1 MIHDNLFWMSSNK
14 MIEMKV
20 LCEQFDPNPPISK
33 ANFMIPE
40 KPVKPVICEGVEGF
54 ERVEIADGEWICLHF
69 NIKTAFEW
77 QQGKKYCATADPYK
91 TDTGARGRMWYPHS
105 EEEQKRVGRWLV
117 GKMKEGDIQHKIDQ
131 CADAKSHCYAQ
142 SIWDDKSHYSW
153 ELNQTTGLVWI
164 GGSMEVEPND
174 GMWYNSGY
182 NRYNKKEETFEFT
195 KWDEETTTKSDL
207 MRFNGPSVKRKAVV
221 MDADGKY
228 MNKEAG
234 PTTRRVLCQPKG
246 PPPKPEVPA
255 LKPSDKDVWTDF
267 ADKNKPLLAKGC
279 ISPFHLTPELK
290 EHLFNLG
297 GEWKFIP
304 DKKGLNRGI
313 KFADPIV
320 LTPENTEW
328 PEKADY
334 KAKTTWIKQKGSWTM
349 MGCKKRGQ
357 KKCNKIKPP
366 KAVMMQTK
374 GTLQFSCGKTMK
386 AEFKCIKLQGVN
398 NLETC
403 KKGANCL
410 KGKGRVPKNSKNHP
424 WPFLKKAKAAKGA
437 KTKAKLPAAT
447 TVQFGLGWNQLFKGK
462 LVALQCK

>member
-1 MIHDNLFWMSSNK
+1 M
-14 MIEMKV
+14 
-20 LCEQFDPNPPISK
+20 
-33 ANFMIPE
+33 
-40 KPVKPVICEGVEGF
+40 
-54 ERVEIADGEWICLHF
+54 
-69 NIKTAFEW
+69 
-77 QQGKKYCATADPYK
+77 
-91 TDTGARGRMWYPHS
+91 
-105 EEEQKRVGRWLV
+105 
-117 GKMKEGDIQHKIDQ
+117 
-131 CADAKSHCYAQ
+131 
-142 SIWDDKSHYSW
+142 
-153 ELNQTTGLVWI
+153 
-164 GGSMEVEPND
+164 
-174 GMWYNSGY
+174 
-182 NRYNKKEETFEFT
+182 
-195 KWDEETTTKSDL
+195 
-207 MRFNGPSVKRKAVV
+207 
-221 MDADGKY
+221 
-228 MNKEAG
+228 
-234 PTTRRVLCQPKG
+234 
-246 PPPKPEVPA
+246 
-255 LKPSDKDVWTDF
+255 
-267 ADKNKPLLAKGC
+267 
-279 ISPFHLTPELK
+279 K

-424 WPFLKKAKAAKGA
+424 WPFLKKAKGAKGA